1 MGQACRFPV
10 LMPQTAS
17 LRMTRHDFRGAV
29 EKRRSNTFIHRETDV
44 MRQGVPATL
53 LEIQADQVVVV
64 TEEEFIVGE
73 NVKLELSNL
82 LQRFKTNVRGQVESA
97 DEQRNEYRLA
107 LSLTTR
113 LNPHEVL
120 TLRMQIRS
128 DVRQQWF

>member
-1 MGQACRFPV
+1 
-10 LMPQTAS
+10 
-17 LRMTRHDFRGAV
+17 MTRHDFRGAV